1 MSKESKP
8 NNGGQ
13 GRSVPTCDSAIAL
26 NSRMPPEGRVAL
38 ANESFRNY
46 SEVDRDAP
54 PPPPPRR

>member
-1 MSKESKP
+1 MSKEGKP
-8 NNGGQ
+8 NNGNQ
-13 GRSVPTCDSAIAL
+13 DRSVPTCDSAIAL
-26 NSRMPPEGRVAL
+26 NSQIPTEGRVTL